1 MSAHPPELV
10 LPFLLLL
17 LAAQVGIFMFAFIVG
32 AASEALGE
40 LDALGAEQR
49 ESLKRIEHYMVPPPP
64 APCAP
69 QPHRHRQPPPAHAV
83 VPNGLWLRALA

>member
-1 MSAHPPELV
+1 
-10 LPFLLLL
+10 
-17 LAAQVGIFMFAFIVG
+17 MFAFIVG

-64 APCAP
+64 AP
-69 QPHRHRQPPPAHAV
+69 
-83 VPNGLWLRALA
+83 